1 MGQSSANGFYDS
13 SVNFEFPT
21 PLEKAQ
27 VVASSSAPL
36 ANIQDIQTYKLSNYF
51 FGQNTK
57 YNHLTT
63 LTCVICRHP
72 MT

>member
-27 VVASSSAPL
+27 VVASSSCNLVTGIFQFDGILHL
-36 ANIQDIQTYKLSNYF
+36 AI
-51 FGQNTK
+51 
-57 YNHLTT
+57 
-63 LTCVICRHP
+63 
-72 MT
+72 

>member
-36 ANIQDIQTYKLSNYF
+36 ANIQDIQTYKLSNCFLTYIF
-51 FGQNTK
+51 SDKILNT
-57 YNHLTT
+57 T
-63 LTCVICRHP
+63 I
-72 MT
+72 